1 MPRQWRNAVR
11 LSGESRHPPVRG
23 ARRSACAAAP
33 HLAPHPAPLSPRLTH
48 PPLASCAVR
57 SIAVTIALPAQS
69 HGPQGHHRRHPPRR
83 PRADDGAHWTVRARG
98 CAPPLARSVSRHGAR
113 SPRTA
118 ASPLRAPST
127 RPRAASPRARSDARR
142 RRLHRN
148 QLTGPIPTEI
158 GQMTAITDLCV
169 RATALRRPRSVSRLG
184 PSARAHLAPPRPHRA
199 HRPLSPALRRTTRGA
214 GP

>member
-1 MPRQWRNAVR
+1 MR

-33 HLAPHPAPLSPRLTH
+33 HLAPHPAPPRPRLTH

-118 ASPLRAPST
+118 ASPPRAPST
-127 RPRAASPRARSDARR
+127 LPRAPSHDTRR
-142 RRLHRN
+142 RALSSN
-148 QLTGPIPTEI
+148 QISGPIPTEI
-158 GQMTAITDLCV
+158 GLLTAMNTLCV
-169 RATALRRPRSVSRLG
+169 RAAALRRPRA
-184 PSARAHLAPPRPHRA
+184 PSPAATRAHLAPLRPHRGR
-199 HRPLSPALRRTTRGA
+199 RPRSPARSVATRALRHA
-214 GP
+214 A